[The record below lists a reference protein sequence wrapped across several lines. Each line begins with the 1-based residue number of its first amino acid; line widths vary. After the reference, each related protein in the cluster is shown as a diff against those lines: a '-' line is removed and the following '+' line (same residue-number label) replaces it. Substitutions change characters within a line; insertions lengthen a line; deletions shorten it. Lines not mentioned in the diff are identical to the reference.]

1 MSRASTGG
9 VGCVARWPTRRQ
21 VASALRRGRPVR
33 RRDCVRL
40 SLSLRRIPR
49 RCLHDFGCF
58 RSRCSIAHASTS
70 GIGIAARAS
79 PPSLPPLPAL
89 IVVPLASRLRLC
101 GSCGLPPPPRPPFN
115 QCQFLLLCSLIYFI
129 NYVTH
134 QSPPPLPPSP
144 PALFCSDRSHYK
156 QTRLILRLQLSA
168 VSVIVSSPAPTL
180 LRGKCVVIYCF
191 ITLALMGGN
200 ILHPPPPPL
209 GVHRPTCSDPRL
221 GW

>member
-49 RCLHDFGCF
+49 RCLHDFGWRRDCVRLSLSLRRIPRRCLHDFGCF

-79 PPSLPPLPAL
+79 PPSLPPPAL
-89 IVVPLASRLRLC
+89 VVVPLASRLRMS
-101 GSCGLPPPPRPPFN
+101 GSCGL
-115 QCQFLLLCSLIYFI
+115 
-129 NYVTH
+129 
-134 QSPPPLPPSP
+134 
-144 PALFCSDRSHYK
+144 
-156 QTRLILRLQLSA
+156 
-168 VSVIVSSPAPTL
+168 SS
-180 LRGKCVVIYCF
+180 
-191 ITLALMGGN
+191 
-200 ILHPPPPPL
+200 PPPPPSFQSMSIFATVFSHL
-209 GVHRPTCSDPRL
+209 FYQLCYSPSPSLPSPFPPCFILFRSVALQANSPYPPPPIIRRIRHSILSSPHFITR
-221 GW
+221 

>member
-1 MSRASTGG
+1 MARTLTGG

-89 IVVPLASRLRLC
+89 IVVPLASRLRMS
-101 GSCGLPPPPRPPFN
+101 GSCGLPPPPPPSF
-115 QCQFLLLCSLIYFI
+115 QSMSIFATVFSHLFYQLCS
-129 NYVTH
+129 
-134 QSPPPLPPSP
+134 SPPPPLPPSP

-200 ILHPPPPPL
+200 ILHPPPLLAFIGPPVRTL
-209 GVHRPTCSDPRL
+209 A
-221 GW
+221 

>member
-1 MSRASTGG
+1 MLDGPRVDRWHRRCGVGGHSSPPRARRPPGATIAFGRAVTVEESALMSRALTGG

-89 IVVPLASRLRLC
+89 IVVPLASRLRMS
-101 GSCGLPPPPRPPFN
+101 GSCGL
-115 QCQFLLLCSLIYFI
+115 S
-129 NYVTH
+129 
-134 QSPPPLPPSP
+134 SPPPHPPAPLSINVNFCYCVLSFILSIMLLTPSP
-144 PALFCSDRSHYK
+144 P
-156 QTRLILRLQLSA
+156 
-168 VSVIVSSPAPTL
+168 
-180 LRGKCVVIYCF
+180 
-191 ITLALMGGN
+191 
-200 ILHPPPPPL
+200 
-209 GVHRPTCSDPRL
+209 
-221 GW
+221 